1 MNDLARKRLT
11 EYNEI
16 FKEIDDIY
24 RGIARIFRLPECA
37 FWILY
42 TLRVE
47 ELPLTQSEIC
57 NLQYQPKQTVNS
69 ALKKMS
75 EDGYIKLVHESN
87 QRSKRICL
95 TEKGERLAEKTVD
108 KVSAAEAAALIGL
121 SDDEQEQFFYL
132 LKKYKGLLREKIEV
146 LSSD

>member
-24 RGIARIFRLPECA
+24 HGIARIFRLPECA

-42 TLRVE
+42 TLRME
-47 ELPLTQSEIC
+47 KLPLTQSEIC

-69 ALKKMS
+69 ALKKMA
-75 EDGYIKLVHESN
+75 EDGYIKLVHESD
-87 QRSKRICL
+87 QRSKQICL

-108 KVSAAEAAALIGL
+108 KVSGAETSALIGL
-121 SDDEQEQFFYL
+121 SDSEQEQFFYL

-146 LSSD
+146 LSAD